1 MAKVDNKAIE
11 AAAKKLR
18 DARETGK
25 PCAPLN
31 KDIPADDL
39 EAGYAIQD
47 INTDLWIADGR
58 RLVGRKTGL
67 TAKAVQNQLG
77 VDQPDYGML
86 FADMAYGDGEE
97 IPMSRLIQP
106 KIEGE
111 IAFVL
116 GRDLDREGLTPADVM
131 SAVDYAVAAFEIVD
145 SRIADW
151 QIKIMDTIA
160 DNASSGL
167 YALGSEPR
175 TLGSFDPWAC
185 GMVIEHK
192 GELVSI
198 GTGAACLGNP
208 LTATL
213 WLARKMVEVGRPLKA
228 GDTILS
234 GALGPM
240 VPVTPGGAYE
250 LRISG
255 LGSVRTI
262 FSIPSGIR
270 NWSMKI
276 L

>member
-1 MAKVDNKAIE
+1 MMTAVDRKLIE
-11 AAAKKLR
+11 AAAQKLR
-18 DARETGK
+18 DAHESGT
-25 PCAPLN
+25 PCQPLN
-31 KDIPADDL
+31 ADIPADDL

-47 INTDLWIADGR
+47 INTDLWIAGGR

-67 TAKAVQNQLG
+67 TAKSVQAQLG

-116 GRDLDREGLTPADVM
+116 GRDLDHEGLTMADILSSVE
-131 SAVDYAVAAFEIVD
+131 YAVAAFEVVD

-151 QIKIMDTIA
+151 KIKIMDTIA

-167 YALGSEPR
+167 YVLGTQPR
-175 TLGSFDPWAC
+175 KLGAFDPWSC
-185 GMVIEHK
+185 GMVVEHR
-192 GELVSI
+192 GEPISS

-240 VPVTPGGAYE
+240 VPVNAGGVYE

-255 LGSVRTI
+255 LGSVRAV
-262 FSIPSGIR
+262 FSEE
-270 NWSMKI
+270 
-276 L
+276 

>member
-1 MAKVDNKAIE
+1 MAKVDRKAIE

-18 DARETGK
+18 EAHETGK

-31 KDIPADDL
+31 TDIPGDDL

-47 INTDLWIADGR
+47 VNTDFWVAQGR

-67 TAKAVQNQLG
+67 TAKAVQKQLG

-116 GRDLDREGLTPADVM
+116 GRDLNREGLTMADVL
-131 SAVDYAVAAFEIVD
+131 SAVDYAVVALEIVD

-151 QIKIMDTIA
+151 QIRIMDTIA

-167 YALGSEPR
+167 YVLGTEPRALG
-175 TLGSFDPWAC
+175 TFDPWSC

-192 GELVSI
+192 GEPISV
-198 GTGAACLGNP
+198 GAGAACLGNP

-213 WLARKMVEVGRPLKA
+213 WLARKMVEVGRPLMA

-240 VPVTPGGAYE
+240 QPITPGGTYE

-255 LGSVRTI
+255 LGSVRAS
-262 FSIPSGIR
+262 FS
-270 NWSMKI
+270 N
-276 L
+276 LED

>member
-1 MAKVDNKAIE
+1 MPNRGKRKGMSNVDRKAID
-11 AAAKKLR
+11 AAAEKLR
-18 DARETGK
+18 KAIETGK

-31 KDIPADDL
+31 RDIPGDDL

-47 INTDLWIADGR
+47 VNTDLWIARGR

-67 TAKAVQNQLG
+67 TSEAVQQQLG

-97 IPMSRLIQP
+97 IPMARLIQP

-116 GRDLDREGLTPADVM
+116 GRDLDWEGLTMADVL
-131 SAVDYAVAAFEIVD
+131 SAVDYAVAALEIVD
-145 SRIADW
+145 SRIAGW

-167 YALGSEPR
+167 YVLGTEPKA
-175 TLGSFDPWAC
+175 LGSFDPWGC

-192 GELVSI
+192 GETISA

-208 LTATL
+208 LTAML
-213 WLARKMVEVGRPLKA
+213 WLARKMVEVGRPMKA
-228 GDTILS
+228 GDTVLS

-240 VPVTPGGAYE
+240 QPVTPGGVYE
-250 LRISG
+250 LTISG
-255 LGSVRTI
+255 LGSVRAVI
-262 FSIPSGIR
+262 SSA
-270 NWSMKI
+270 
-276 L
+276 